1 MSATATTA
9 FKSPPHTHTHSHSHS
24 KSQSHSHSH
33 SHSRSS
39 CVSTTPRAQP
49 SVASAGQS
57 MPPPL
62 PTPGINPF
70 STQQSKDPKSPSP
83 SYFGFVVG
91 TEDSIPP
98 DSNPGNHA
106 RQNWSFPNNASHTP
120 LTNSRYVAVESNP
133 EFEAFRRQSEHN
145 HTFTLNS
152 STSSLARP
160 AQSRTP
166 STSSNIN
173 SPVSPLSKRPM
184 LERSK
189 PTKDGSLLQGNKM
202 GEASFFDIPRRLS
215 PAGIS
220 HPHSVADHQ
229 HARLSLPMSGTLTP
243 PSLNLNRQTTRAD
256 TLPPS
261 NERDSSPIVSPTR
274 ILELLRNNADDTL
287 VLDLR
292 VYQQFAAARVQG
304 ALNLCIPTTLLKRP
318 AYNVQRLADTFSS
331 DYDREIFSKWEH
343 CSHIVVYDANSSL
356 AKEAVTPL
364 NVLKKFTTEGWK
376 GTGLVIKGGFLAF
389 SKLAPEFV
397 DSGPVQSGKGSS
409 TQPLSISASGK
420 DTLAV
425 AGGCAMPAEK
435 SAANPF
441 FSNIR
446 QNTDLL
452 DGVGQMPIKKPNGMS
467 QSAEGH
473 LPKWLQQASAKND
486 EGKAVSEKFL
496 KIEKHEQKRMQDA
509 LSVQISYGTPRPDRA
524 TQIQVAGIEKGSKN
538 RYNNIFPYDHTRV
551 KLQDVPQGS
560 CDYINANHVKAQFSN
575 RQYIATQAPIPA
587 TFNDFWRVVW
597 EQDVRVVVMLTA
609 ESEGGQVKS
618 HKYWTPGEYGP
629 FKLKELSERQVSLEP
644 KKASSK
650 AQHASANASARP
662 SLGARRSTTAS
673 VSIGQGPSDV
683 KSATSKPSNI
693 TIRHLALSHSSYPFQ
708 PMREIAQIQ
717 YADWPDF
724 GAPASPSELLA
735 LIEQVNKCIR
745 ASSPSERS
753 SNEIAPEGR
762 RPVLVHCSAG
772 CGRTGTFCTIDSV
785 IDMLK
790 RQRLSR
796 GDGGNDR
803 MDIDGGDDWVSRDD
817 VDLVAKTV
825 DDFRHQ
831 RLSMVQNLK
840 QFVLCYE
847 SVLQWFVGQ
856 EGSSPSEKLKRP
868 GIQDSR
874 RSYQG

>member
-1 MSATATTA
+1 
-9 FKSPPHTHTHSHSHS
+9 
-24 KSQSHSHSH
+24 
-33 SHSRSS
+33 
-39 CVSTTPRAQP
+39 
-49 SVASAGQS
+49 
-57 MPPPL
+57 
-62 PTPGINPF
+62 
-70 STQQSKDPKSPSP
+70 
-83 SYFGFVVG
+83 
-91 TEDSIPP
+91 
-98 DSNPGNHA
+98 
-106 RQNWSFPNNASHTP
+106 
-120 LTNSRYVAVESNP
+120 
-133 EFEAFRRQSEHN
+133 
-145 HTFTLNS
+145 
-152 STSSLARP
+152 
-160 AQSRTP
+160 
-166 STSSNIN
+166 
-173 SPVSPLSKRPM
+173 M
-184 LERSK
+184 LERNKTSK
-189 PTKDGSLLQGNKM
+189 DAFQSQENKL
-202 GEASFFDIPRRLS
+202 GDASFFDIPRRQS
-215 PAGIS
+215 PSAIS

-229 HARLSLPMSGTLTP
+229 HARLSLPMNGALTP
-243 PSLNLNRQTTRAD
+243 PTFNLNRQTTRSD

-261 NERDSSPIVSPTR
+261 NDKDITPIVSPAQIR
-274 ILELLRNNADDTL
+274 ELLINNAENTL

-292 VYQQFAAARVQG
+292 VYQQFATSRVQG

-331 DYDREIFSKWEH
+331 DYDREIFAGWEQ
-343 CSHIVVYDANSSL
+343 CSHIVVYDANSNL

-364 NVLKKFTTEGWK
+364 NVLKKFTTEGWS

-389 SKLAPEFV
+389 SKLVPELI
-397 DSGPVQSGKGSS
+397 DSGPVHTGKGASA
-409 TQPLSISASGK
+409 QPLSISSSGK

-452 DGVGQMPIKKPNGMS
+452 DGVGQMPIKKPNDMS
-467 QSAEGH
+467 QSAERH

-496 KIEKHEQKRMQDA
+496 KIEKHEQKRMQEA
-509 LSVQISYGTPRPDRA
+509 LNVQVSYGTPRPDRGR
-524 TQIQVAGIEKGSKN
+524 QIQVAGIEKGSKN

-551 KLQDVPQGS
+551 KLQNVPQGS

-575 RQYIATQAPIPA
+575 RHYIATQAPIPA

-618 HKYWTPGEYGP
+618 HNYWTPGEYGP

-644 KKASSK
+644 KKVANK
-650 AQHASANASARP
+650 APQPSANSRP
-662 SLGARRSTTAS
+662 SLGPRRSTTANTPTT
-673 VSIGQGPSDV
+673 QGPSDV
-683 KSATSKPSNI
+683 KSPASRPSNI
-693 TIRHLALSHSSYPFQ
+693 TVRHLALSHSGHPFQ
-708 PMREIAQIQ
+708 PMHEITQIQ

-724 GAPASPSELLA
+724 GAPASPLDLLG
-735 LIEQVNKCIR
+735 LVEQVNKYIR

-753 SNEIAPEGR
+753 STELAPEGQ

-790 RQRLSR
+790 RQKISR
-796 GDGGNDR
+796 SDHGNDR
-803 MDIDGGDDWVSRDD
+803 MEVDGGDDWVSRDD

-831 RLSMVQNLK
+831 RLSMVQNLR

-847 SVLQWFVGQ
+847 SVLQWLVAQ
-856 EGSSPSEKLKRP
+856 EGANPSEKQKRP

-874 RSYQG
+874 RSYHG

>member
-1 MSATATTA
+1 
-9 FKSPPHTHTHSHSHS
+9 
-24 KSQSHSHSH
+24 
-33 SHSRSS
+33 
-39 CVSTTPRAQP
+39 
-49 SVASAGQS
+49 
-57 MPPPL
+57 
-62 PTPGINPF
+62 
-70 STQQSKDPKSPSP
+70 
-83 SYFGFVVG
+83 
-91 TEDSIPP
+91 
-98 DSNPGNHA
+98 
-106 RQNWSFPNNASHTP
+106 
-120 LTNSRYVAVESNP
+120 
-133 EFEAFRRQSEHN
+133 
-145 HTFTLNS
+145 
-152 STSSLARP
+152 
-160 AQSRTP
+160 
-166 STSSNIN
+166 
-173 SPVSPLSKRPM
+173 
-184 LERSK
+184 
-189 PTKDGSLLQGNKM
+189 
-202 GEASFFDIPRRLS
+202 
-215 PAGIS
+215 
-220 HPHSVADHQ
+220 
-229 HARLSLPMSGTLTP
+229 MSGTLTP
-243 PSLNLNRQTTRAD
+243 PSFNLNRQSTRSD

-261 NERDSSPIVSPTR
+261 SGKDSSPIVSPAQ
-274 ILELLRNNADDTL
+274 ILEVLKGNADDTL

-292 VYQQFAAARVQG
+292 VYQQFATARVQG

-318 AYNVQRLADTFSS
+318 AFNVQRLADTFSS
-331 DYDREIFSKWEH
+331 DYDREVFAKWEH
-343 CSHIVVYDANSSL
+343 CSYIVVYDVNSSL

-397 DSGPVQSGKGSS
+397 DSEPVQSSKGSS
-409 TQPLSISASGK
+409 TQPLSISAPGK

-446 QNTDLL
+446 QNIDLL
-452 DGVGQMPIKKPNGMS
+452 DGVGQMPIKKPHDMS
-467 QSAEGH
+467 QSAECH

-509 LSVQISYGTPRPDRA
+509 LNVQVSYGTPRPDRA
-524 TQIQVAGIEKGSKN
+524 KQIQVAGIEKGSKN

-551 KLQDVPQGS
+551 KLQNVPQGS

-575 RQYIATQAPIPA
+575 RHYIATQAPIPA

-644 KKASSK
+644 KKAASK
-650 AQHASANASARP
+650 AKNASASARP
-662 SLGARRSTTAS
+662 SLGVRRSTTAS
-673 VSIGQGPSDV
+673 VSNGQGPSDV
-683 KSATSKPSNI
+683 KSPASAPSNI
-693 TIRHLALSHSSYPFQ
+693 TVRHLALSHSSHPFQ
-708 PMREIAQIQ
+708 PMREITQIQ

-724 GAPASPSELLA
+724 GAPASPLELLE
-735 LIEQVNKCIR
+735 LVEQVNKYIR

-753 SNEIAPEGR
+753 SNEIAPEGQ

-790 RQRLSR
+790 RQKISR
-796 GDGGNDR
+796 GGHGNDR

-831 RLSMVQNLK
+831 RLSMVQNLR

-847 SVLQWFVGQ
+847 SVLQWLVGQ
-856 EGSSPSEKLKRP
+856 EGASPSEKPKRP